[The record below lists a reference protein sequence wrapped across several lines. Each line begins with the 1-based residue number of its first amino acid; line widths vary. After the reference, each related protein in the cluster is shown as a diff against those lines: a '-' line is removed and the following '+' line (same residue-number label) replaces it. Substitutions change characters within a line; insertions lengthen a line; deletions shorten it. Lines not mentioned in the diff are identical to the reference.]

1 MIKLKDDEILYVVPE
16 ITMPHFQESD
26 SFLCGEVKGYWT
38 EGILKIGIVFRI
50 RPNYEFVR
58 RNLEYLASDSNGM
71 PQLISYLFDNQ
82 ERFKT
87 LTVDEFIEDFSD
99 RMNEVC
105 DRMF

>member
-1 MIKLKDDEILYVVPE
+1 MIELKDDTILYVVPE
-16 ITMPHFQESD
+16 FEIPHFQELD
-26 SFLCGEVKGYWT
+26 SFSCGKVKGYWT

-58 RNLEYLASDSNGM
+58 RNLEYLASDCNGM
-71 PQLISYLFDNQ
+71 PQLISYLLDNR

-105 DRMF
+105 DNMF

>member
-1 MIKLKDDEILYVVPE
+1 MIELKDDTILYVVPE
-16 ITMPHFQESD
+16 LEIPHFQEPD
-26 SFLCGEVKGYWT
+26 SFLCGEVERYWT

-58 RNLEYLASDSNGM
+58 RNLEYLASDCNDM
-71 PQLISYLFDNQ
+71 PQLISYLLDNR

-105 DRMF
+105 DNMF

>member
-1 MIKLKDDEILYVVPE
+1 MIKLKDDTILYVVPE
-16 ITMPHFQESD
+16 FEIPHFQEPD

-58 RNLEYLASDSNGM
+58 RNLEYLASDRNGM

-82 ERFKT
+82 KRFKT

-105 DRMF
+105 DNMF